1 MWVVSVVVT
10 LVNAVIISRAVIII
24 PSGRAVITIIYSGTI
39 FERVFGLTSSIQ
51 FRKVTIIVY
60 TIFVGIIVVILI
72 VVVYVNVSLHI
83 TMEVN

>member
-1 MWVVSVVVT
+1 
-10 LVNAVIISRAVIII
+10 LVNAVIITRAIIITTSAVIII
-24 PSGRAVITIIYSGTI
+24 PSGRAVITIIYSGTT
-39 FERVFGLTSSIQ
+39 FERVFGLTSSSQ
-51 FRKVTIIVY
+51 FRKVTIIVH

>member
-1 MWVVSVVVT
+1 
-10 LVNAVIISRAVIII
+10 LVNAVIISRAVII
-24 PSGRAVITIIYSGTI
+24 PSGRAVITIIYSGTT

-72 VVVYVNVSLHI
+72 VVVYVNVSPHI